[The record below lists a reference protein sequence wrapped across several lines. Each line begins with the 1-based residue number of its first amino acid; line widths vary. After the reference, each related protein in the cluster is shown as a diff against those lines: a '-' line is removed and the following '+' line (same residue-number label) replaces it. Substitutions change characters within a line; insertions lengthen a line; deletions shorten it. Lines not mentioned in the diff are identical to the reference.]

1 VTDDMAGSPTPS
13 DKSLPS
19 IPPETLVSMYVA
31 MLRIR
36 MAEEQLGEM
45 VSSGEVKCP
54 AHLYIGQEAVAVGV
68 CQALNRDD
76 YVFGN
81 HRSHGHYLA
90 KGGALNEMM
99 AEVLGKK
106 TGCSRG
112 RGGSMHLVAQ
122 EVGFMGTS
130 AMVGSSIPLAVG
142 AAIAFAMQDTQRIAV
157 TFFGDGATDEGV
169 FCESLN
175 LAALRKAPVVFVC
188 ENNLYSTHMHIRDR
202 KPADNIPDIA
212 KAHCVP
218 ATRIDGNDVCAV
230 HKTAREAVQNA
241 RQGKGPAL
249 IECRTYRWRG
259 HVGPNYDLDKGLR
272 SKEELDKWM
281 ARCPIKLLE
290 AHLIKDAILTQAEA
304 SRLHRKVTD
313 EVDEAVAWARASP
326 MPSES
331 ELSDYVLK

>member
-1 VTDDMAGSPTPS
+1 MGKDSHPTDIECIRDISPEV
-13 DKSLPS
+13 L
-19 IPPETLVSMYVA
+19 LSMYA
-31 MLRIR
+31 EMLRMR
-36 MAEEQLGEM
+36 EVEERLAEM
-45 VSSGEVKCP
+45 ISKGEVRCP
-54 AHLYIGQEAVAVGV
+54 THLYTGQEAVAVGV
-68 CQALNRDD
+68 CKTLRNDD

-90 KGGALNEMM
+90 KGGDLKQMV
-99 AEVLGKK
+99 AEILGKK
-106 TGCSRG
+106 TGCSKG
-112 RGGSMHLVAQ
+112 RGGSMHLVAP

-142 AAIAFAMQDTQRIAV
+142 AAIAFAMQETQRIAV

-212 KAHCVP
+212 KAHCIP
-218 ATRIDGNDVCAV
+218 ATRIDGNDVCVV

-272 SKEELDKWM
+272 SKEELDEWM
-281 ARCPIKLLE
+281 ARCPIRLLE
-290 AHLIKDAILTQAEA
+290 ARLIKDAILTQAEA
-304 SRLHRKVTD
+304 SRLHKKVTD
-313 EVDEAVAWARASP
+313 EVDDAVAWARESP